1 MPRFI
6 QEMQLKELMLRKES
20 IQLAAL
26 AQCKSS
32 RQSYQCP
39 SPHPKN
45 CKMKFEQDIDLTI
58 NAITLLRNQLWAVI
72 CLCDRN
78 FN

>member
-6 QEMQLKELMLRKES
+6 QEMQLKELMLRTES

-72 CLCDRN
+72 CLCDRY